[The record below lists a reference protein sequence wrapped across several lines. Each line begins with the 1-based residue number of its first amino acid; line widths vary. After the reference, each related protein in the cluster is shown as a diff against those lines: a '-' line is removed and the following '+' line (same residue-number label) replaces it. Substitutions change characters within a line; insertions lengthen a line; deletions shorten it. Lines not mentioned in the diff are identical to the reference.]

1 MEKMETKGSRG
12 SKGRAELKNVKQAAN
27 STPNLCRTAASVVNN
42 NLRQNGT
49 ESRPKP
55 RQGTGHTRPVQARTI
70 IENSSR
76 SAAVENIFPFS
87 NINNPAY
94 ATFDAIE
101 SRYRCRGARERGGEL
116 LSVPGQQMSS
126 DRRGVGAPNMSLLV
140 PITIISSK
148 TKPKSCQP

>member
-12 SKGRAELKNVKQAAN
+12 SKGRGRAELKNVKQAAN

-76 SAAVENIFPFS
+76 SAAVENIFPFP

-101 SRYRCRGARERGGEL
+101 SRYRGRREGEL

>member
-12 SKGRAELKNVKQAAN
+12 SKGRGRVELKNVKQAAN

-55 RQGTGHTRPVQARTI
+55 RQGTGQARTI

-101 SRYRCRGARERGGEL
+101 SRYQEEGSKGKRGRG
-116 LSVPGQQMSS
+116 
-126 DRRGVGAPNMSLLV
+126 NCSLYQGN
-140 PITIISSK
+140 K
-148 TKPKSCQP
+148 

>member
-1 MEKMETKGSRG
+1 METKGSRG
-12 SKGRAELKNVKQAAN
+12 SKGRGRAELKNVKQAAN

-101 SRYRCRGARERGGEL
+101 SRYRGRGARERVGGGTALCTRATNEL
-116 LSVPGQQMSS
+116 RQAWS
-126 DRRGVGAPNMSLLV
+126 RRS
-140 PITIISSK
+140 
-148 TKPKSCQP
+148 